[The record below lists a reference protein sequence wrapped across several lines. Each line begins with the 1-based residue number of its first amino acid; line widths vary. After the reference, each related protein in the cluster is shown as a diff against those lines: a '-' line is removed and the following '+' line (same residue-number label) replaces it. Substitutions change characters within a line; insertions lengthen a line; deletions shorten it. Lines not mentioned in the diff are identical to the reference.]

1 MHALISFTYFVSNI
15 FRYVVLPIT
24 SAWQSDGLLSS
35 VDILPASYTSTPAI
49 GLIPSGA
56 RNLYNLRNVQ
66 TSSGVDPASYSIVL
80 RAVCL
85 REEEDDI

>member
-1 MHALISFTYFVSNI
+1 MHALISFTHFVSNI

-24 SAWQSDGLLSS
+24 SAWQSDGALSD
-35 VDILPASYTSTPAI
+35 VNILRASCPSTPAI

-56 RNLYNLRNVQ
+56 KNLYTLRNVH

-80 RAVCL
+80 RAVYL
-85 REEEDDI
+85 RGKNADI